1 MHTRETIQK
10 EVIIMANK
18 FEALAGLFASLSS
31 YTAATTATADEI
43 KEEIKER
50 TEKQEALNKRYDAVK
65 KALKT
70 ADPGLTEEDLEE
82 QLLDMGLEKVSMV
95 KFKKG
100 LKNKVVD
107 ELNNEKRKITFGA
120 ISEIKQLTSELGDL
134 LEEEPAPKTPMEK
147 MLEQQTVMLNQMF
160 LNQNGYQAPAP
171 TATDSAGVTWSANL
185 LEKSRL
191 TKERDAKIS
200 EIRALKKAGGISA
213 LEMAQAIAGINSE
226 YKTKLGNI

>member
-1 MHTRETIQK
+1 
-10 EVIIMANK
+10 MANK

-43 KEEIKER
+43 NAEIKER
-50 TEKQEALNKRYDAVK
+50 TDKQDALNKRYDAVK

-100 LKNKVVD
+100 LKQRVTD
-107 ELNNEKRKITFGA
+107 ELNTEKRKETFGA
-120 ISEIKQLTSELGDL
+120 ISDIRQLTNDLGDL
-134 LEEEPAPKTPMEK
+134 LEEEPAPETELDKLIK
-147 MLEQQTVMLNQMF
+147 VMTLQAQANI
-160 LNQNGYQAPAP
+160 QAPAP
-171 TATDSAGVTWSANL
+171 QQTGGPTWSANL

-191 TKERDAKIS
+191 TREKDQKIA
-200 EIRALKKAGGISA
+200 EIRNIKKSGGITA
-213 LEMAQAIAGINSE
+213 LEMAQAISDINSD
-226 YKTKLGNI
+226 YKKKIGNL

>member
-1 MHTRETIQK
+1 
-10 EVIIMANK
+10 MANK

-43 KEEIKER
+43 NAEIKER
-50 TEKQEALNKRYDAVK
+50 TDKQDALNKRYDAVK

-100 LKNKVVD
+100 LKQRVTD
-107 ELNNEKRKITFGA
+107 ELNTEKRKETFGA
-120 ISEIKQLTSELGDL
+120 ISDIRQLTNDLGDL
-134 LEEEPAPKTPMEK
+134 LEEEPAPETELDKLIK
-147 MLEQQTVMLNQMF
+147 VMTIQAQANLP
-160 LNQNGYQAPAP
+160 QAPAP
-171 TATDSAGVTWSANL
+171 QQTTGGPTWSANL

-191 TKERDAKIS
+191 TREKDQKIA
-200 EIRALKKAGGISA
+200 EIRAIKKSGGITA
-213 LEMAQAIAGINSE
+213 LEMAQAISDINSD
-226 YKTKLGNI
+226 YKKKIGNL